1 MEPDPVAPVPMEPVT
16 DTWNVRLVILFL
28 GLAVLACIVGG
39 VVLAGLDKAI
49 PDSVIA
55 IGSGAAGALAAML
68 ASTRSLRT

>member
-1 MEPDPVAPVPMEPVT
+1 MSDLPPSPVEPVT

-28 GLAVLACIVGG
+28 GLAVLGCIAGG
-39 VVLAGLDKAI
+39 AVLAGMDKAI

-55 IGSGAAGALAAML
+55 IGSGASGALAAML